1 MLVDAAVENKLL
13 DNTPSKFDWK
23 VMGNHFKSVMSKV
36 AKLID
41 FDKSQNLDAEEAFK
55 RNDDGKKLNQTK
67 SKFKAV

>member
-1 MLVDAAVENKLL
+1 
-13 DNTPSKFDWK
+13 
-23 VMGNHFKSVMSKV
+23 MGNHFKSVMSKV